1 MLPDWYKEYAG
12 NYKSA
17 SDYEDVVRKIKL
29 ALKDHKLLGG
39 AFLFLEMGWAIGV
52 PSEVFHDA
60 WEYGWTHNKDTRN
73 LRITLQQ
80 LVGEDKPFDERDWL

>member
-12 NYKSA
+12 SYKTTK
-17 SDYEDVVRKIKL
+17 DYENVVQGIKL
-29 ALKDHKLLGG
+29 ALRDHKLLGN
-39 AFLFLEMGWAIGV
+39 ALLFFEMEWAINV
-52 PSEVFHDA
+52 PSEVFYDT
-60 WEYGWTHNKDTRN
+60 WDYGWTHNKDTRN